1 MEGGTARAAR
11 HAADRK
17 APAEDRQAITGER
30 VMAEI
35 IPFASC
41 SDQFKAVPGI
51 SFDATNND
59 WALEHLPTVR
69 VATLTLQNDRRQLER
84 MVQDDPAIWEKL
96 ILGIN
101 HVTYNFVEICENL
114 VEARRRLEIVLG
126 DPPANAGEA
135 L

>member
-1 MEGGTARAAR
+1 
-11 HAADRK
+11 
-17 APAEDRQAITGER
+17 
-30 VMAEI
+30 MAEI

-84 MVQDDPAIWEKL
+84 MVRDDPAIWRQL

-135 L
+135 R